1 MAAGADHHR
10 DVAAQFRSLAAIEPS
25 DSLRQYLQ
33 RIANGMMNWPQ
44 VLSTAILRSLG
55 VS

>member
-25 DSLRQYLQ
+25 DSLREHLQ
-33 RIANGMMNWPQ
+33 RIAQRHDN
-44 VLSTAILRSLG
+44 LAADFERRDSEILHPD
-55 VS
+55 